1 MSVPGPSVAAPT
13 AGDPSERWG
22 ILYASVWLAF
32 LIFPV
37 VDAVQLDA
45 PLWVRATVLL
55 GVAVFAATYVAA
67 WVGEHRRPEGT
78 QRRTPAY
85 AAVLLALWA
94 AVTTQLG
101 STAMGMLVFV
111 VVLCC
116 LLGTARVAVAA
127 VVAVPALAGLTWW
140 LVGDLAAAFLFAL
153 VVMMTVVS
161 VVLRGMEQQREL
173 RQSVQEEAA
182 IATERER
189 VARDVHDVLGH
200 SLTVITTKAELAQ
213 RLLEKDT
220 PETRERAVAELA
232 DVQSLGREALAEVR
246 ATVAGLRIARL
257 GDELA
262 GADRA
267 LAAAGVEADVPT
279 DVAVVDP
286 RRRLVL
292 AWVLREAVT
301 NVVRHAGAT
310 RCVVE
315 LGQHSLVVRD
325 DGRGLG
331 HAGHGNG
338 LRGVAERVR
347 AAGGVLEVTDAAPGT
362 RLEVSWP

>member
-1 MSVPGPSVAAPT
+1 VSLAAP
-13 AGDPSERWG
+13 AAPEPSERWG
-22 ILYASVWLAF
+22 ILYASVWLTF

-37 VDAVQLDA
+37 VDAAQLDA
-45 PLWVRATVLL
+45 PGWVRALL
-55 GVAVFAATYVAA
+55 LTALAAFAGVYVAA
-67 WVGEHRRPEGT
+67 WVGEHSRPDAA
-78 QRRTPAY
+78 QRRTPAF

-94 AVTTQLG
+94 AVSTQLG

-116 LLGTARVAVAA
+116 LLGSPRVATVA
-127 VVAVPALAGLTWW
+127 VVVVPALAGLTWW
-140 LVGDLAAAFLFAL
+140 VTADLAAAFLFGLVAL
-153 VVMMTVVS
+153 MTVVS
-161 VVLRGMEQQREL
+161 LVLRGMEQQRETRRVL
-173 RQSVQEEAA
+173 QEETAV
-182 IATERER
+182 ATERER

-220 PETRERAVAELA
+220 PETRARAVAELA

-246 ATVAGLRIARL
+246 ATVAGLRVARL
-257 GDELA
+257 GEELA

-267 LAAAGVEADVPT
+267 LGAAGIDAEVPVDVS
-279 DVAVVDP
+279 VVDP

-301 NVVRHAGAT
+301 NVVRHSGAT

-325 DGRGLG
+325 DGRGV
-331 HAGHGNG
+331 AGTVQGNG
-338 LRGVAERVR
+338 LRGLAERVA
-347 AAGGVLEVTDAAPGT
+347 AAGGVLRLTDTSPGT